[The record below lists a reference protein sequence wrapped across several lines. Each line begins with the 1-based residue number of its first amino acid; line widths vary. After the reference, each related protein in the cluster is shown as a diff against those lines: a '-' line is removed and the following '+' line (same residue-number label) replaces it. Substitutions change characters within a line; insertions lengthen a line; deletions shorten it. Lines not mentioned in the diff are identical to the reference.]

1 MFDSITNWITSAQG
15 MLSAIL
21 ALILFA
27 IAAYWQVMAALKK
40 NNKEIQQNGIKADL
54 RNIAIGAITDAETGE
69 GSAIK
74 DILKTVTD
82 PALINVPAKDWQPI
96 YKDAVATKITE
107 TKGEKLIKK
116 LGKAFDVGMFV
127 KEVYQSIKPAI
138 KSLRKGK

>member
-15 MLSAIL
+15 TVASIVTF
-21 ALILFA
+21 ALFC
-27 IAAYWQVMAALKK
+27 IAAYWQIRDALTKSAARTKL
-40 NNKEIQQNGIKADL
+40 KEIAT
-54 RNIAIGAITDAETGE
+54 GAITDAETGE
-69 GSAIK
+69 GKAFAEVIATDLPAIPYSE
-74 DILKTVTD
+74 LKIAKAGIT
-82 PALINVPAKDWQPI
+82 ALLPETKHVI
-96 YKDAVATKITE
+96 ATKITE